1 MINEILYILLFS
13 SKSSRFGV
21 FDIVHLSLYPPH
33 FKVTAQVT
41 RENILKSFTS

>member
-1 MINEILYILLFS
+1 MRYFTFFYFHTKS
-13 SKSSRFGV
+13 SKFGV

-41 RENILKSFTS
+41 KEKILKSFTF